1 MRAPLIL
8 AGLLAASAAQAAP
21 ASETVLDASFDT
33 CVEQCRAD
41 ADQAQG
47 SCDELCRCVIDEMSR
62 AWDEEDFEARA
73 VALETDPADA
83 AVVAE
88 IAGFAERCAANSQ

>member
-1 MRAPLIL
+1 MRALLIL

-47 SCDELCRCVIDEMSR
+47 SCEELCRCVTDEMSR
-62 AWDEEDFEARA
+62 AWDEQDFEARA
-73 VALETDPADA
+73 AALESDPPDQ

-88 IAGFAERCAANSQ
+88 IGRFAERCTAR